1 MIAFPDV
8 LKFDA
13 FKKTYQ
19 QCLWE
24 IKNGQP
30 WAKAAAADQSYAL
43 QTWNG
48 YAEVDMRDPSDDEEE
63 ESQEE
68 SEPEEEERGEDE
80 DEGAADPEPSGPGD
94 TNSNLV
100 VGHNKD
106 RAFVVRGNKI
116 GVFSTDGE
124 KIAFKTTMKGIKTKK
139 GKAFIPEHVSILP
152 SLLLSSF
159 MFFRPTHCAT
169 SSSPGHVA
177 QPRCLHDPQ

>member
-1 MIAFPDV
+1 M
-8 LKFDA
+8 LKFDT
-13 FKKTYQ
+13 FKQAYQ

-48 YAEVDMRDPSDDEEE
+48 YAEVEMGDPSDEEE
-63 ESQEE
+63 EQSQEE
-68 SEPEEEERGEDE
+68 SEQEEEEEDE
-80 DEGAADPEPSGPGD
+80 GDEEGAADPEEGGPGD

-139 GKAFIPEHVSILP
+139 GRAFVPEQVSLSYSPRFYLP
-152 SLLLSSF
+152 NVTRL
-159 MFFRPTHCAT
+159 T
-169 SSSPGHVA
+169 S
-177 QPRCLHDPQ
+177 

>member
-1 MIAFPDV
+1 M

-48 YAEVDMRDPSDDEEE
+48 YAEIDMRDPSDDEEE

-68 SEPEEEERGEDE
+68 SEPEEEEEEED
-80 DEGAADPEPSGPGD
+80 DEGAADPEASGPGD

-139 GKAFIPEHVSILP
+139 GKAFVPEQVSVVLFSITLFIFV
-152 SLLLSSF
+152 LSSDSLCVVIVS
-159 MFFRPTHCAT
+159 RSCCTT
-169 SSSPGHVA
+169 
-177 QPRCLHDPQ
+177 RTPQ